1 MFSLPELAYPMNAL
15 APHLTAETLEY
26 HHGKHHKTYVD
37 NLNKLVAGKPEERTS
52 LEAIVRAAEPG
63 SPLFNNAA
71 QAWNHAFYWN
81 SMRPGGG
88 GAPRGALLDAIQ
100 RDFGSVEKLRAE
112 LAAAA
117 TGHFGSGWA
126 WLVASKGKVAVQT
139 THDADLPM
147 RHDQTALLTIDVWE
161 HAYYIDFRNARAK
174 YVDAFLGHLANWDFA
189 EENFR
194 RVADAPT

>member
-26 HHGKHHKTYVD
+26 HYGKHHKTYVD

-52 LEAIVRAAEPG
+52 LDAIIRSAELG

-88 GAPRGALLDAIQ
+88 GAPAGRSSMPSSATSAPSKRFAPSSPLLP
-100 RDFGSVEKLRAE
+100 RDISDPGGPGSSR
-112 LAAAA
+112 
-117 TGHFGSGWA
+117 
-126 WLVASKGKVAVQT
+126 
-139 THDADLPM
+139 
-147 RHDQTALLTIDVWE
+147 
-161 HAYYIDFRNARAK
+161 ARARSRSGQRMMRICRC
-174 YVDAFLGHLANWDFA
+174 DMTRPPCSRSTSGSTPITSTSGTLG
-189 EENFR
+189 R
-194 RVADAPT
+194 ST